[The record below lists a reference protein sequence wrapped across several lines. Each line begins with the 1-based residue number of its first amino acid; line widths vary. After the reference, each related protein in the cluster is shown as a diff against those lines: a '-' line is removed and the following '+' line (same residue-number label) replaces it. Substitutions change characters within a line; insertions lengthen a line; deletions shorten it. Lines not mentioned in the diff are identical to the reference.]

1 MIEFK
6 TNNNKN
12 HTKMN
17 KEKVFSPK
25 NGYLFLAILIILL
38 GLIIWL
44 PFPLNAPWIYAFLVI
59 PVLIMPG
66 FMVVNPN
73 ESMVLVLF
81 GDYRGT
87 IKQNGFFW
95 ANPFFVKK
103 KISLRARNLDSE
115 PIKVNDKVGNPIM
128 IGIVLVWK
136 VEDTFKAAFEVDDYS
151 HFVDIQ
157 SEAAIRKLAGHYS
170 YDNFDDEEAEISLR
184 SGGEEVNHVLEDELR
199 ERLQIAG
206 IHVIEARISYLAY
219 ASEIAGAML
228 RRQQA
233 TAIVAARIKIVEGAV
248 SMVEMALEQLSKK
261 KIIDL
266 DEEKKAA
273 MVSNLMVVLCSDK
286 DASPVINA
294 GTLHQ

>member
-1 MIEFK
+1 LQYQ
-6 TNNNKN
+6 NNIIIIK
-12 HTKMN
+12 KME
-17 KEKVFSPK
+17 KENNFAPK
-25 NGYLFLAILIILL
+25 NGYLYLALFFLLLGAIITMAILLDL
-38 GLIIWL
+38 PWL
-44 PFPLNAPWIYAFLVI
+44 FAFLI
-59 PVLIMPG
+59 LPIFILPG

-73 ESMVLVLF
+73 ESMVLILF
-81 GDYRGT
+81 GDYIGT
-87 IKQNGFFW
+87 VKVNGFFW
-95 ANPFFVKK
+95 ANPFYVKK

-136 VEDTFKAAFEVDDYS
+136 VEDTFKAAFEVDDYV
-151 HFVDIQ
+151 HFVEIQ
-157 SEAAIRKLAGHYS
+157 SESAIRKLAGHYP
-170 YDNFDDEEAEISLR
+170 YDNFDDAEAEISLR
-184 SGGEEVNHVLEDELR
+184 SGGEEVNHVLETELR
-199 ERLQIAG
+199 ERLAIAG

-219 ASEIAGAML
+219 AAEIAGAML

-261 KIIDL
+261 HIIEL

-286 DASPVINA
+286 DAAPVINA